1 MANMSNVLGLI
12 FANMHELTVTDL
24 TKNRAMASI
33 PFGARYR
40 LIDFPLSNMVNS
52 GISNVGVVTKSNYQ
66 SLLDHIGSGDEWD
79 LSRKTGGLHFLP
91 PYSNNYT
98 NGGLYRGRLEALAG
112 VEGFIKN
119 AHADYVLLT
128 DCDCVA
134 NVDYKKIVD
143 YHEEKG
149 ADITVV
155 YGRSVFTPE
164 QTKTRTILKVS
175 DQGEVC
181 DVLIRPDMAGEFDA
195 SMNIFV
201 MSKDFLMKIIGESMS
216 RNLYSFEVDIL
227 QHRLGEFKVCGYRF
241 DGYYSQIDG
250 IQAYYQANM
259 DLMNKEV
266 RTELFNLTD
275 PIYTKVRDD
284 APAVYGLEASAKNSL
299 IADGCVIEGTVE
311 NSVLF
316 RGVKVGKGAV
326 IKNCILMQDTE
337 VGDKCELNYVLAD
350 KNVKVGNYRS
360 LCGTVDYPVF
370 VNKNSAV

>member
-112 VEGFIKN
+112 VEGFIRN

-134 NVDYKKIVD
+134 NVDYKKVVD

-201 MSKDFLMKIIGESMS
+201 MSKDFLMKTINESVS

-227 QHRLGEFKVCGYRF
+227 QHRLSEFKVCGYRF

-326 IKNCILMQDTE
+326 IKNCILMQDAE
-337 VGDKCELNYVLAD
+337 VGDKCELNYVIAD

>member
-91 PYSNNYT
+91 PYSNNYA

-112 VEGFIKN
+112 VSGFIAN

-201 MSKDFLMKIIGESMS
+201 MSKDFLMKIINESMS
-216 RNLYSFEVDIL
+216 RNLYSFEVDVL
-227 QHRLGEFKVCGYRF
+227 QHRLSEFKVCGYRF

-266 RTELFNLTD
+266 RNELFNLTD

-299 IADGCVIEGTVE
+299 IADGCIIEGTVE

-370 VNKNSAV
+370 VNKSSAV

>member
-52 GISNVGVVTKSNYQ
+52 GVSNVGVVTKSNYQ

-91 PYSNNYT
+91 PYSNNFT

-112 VEGFIKN
+112 VIGFITN

-134 NVDYKKIVD
+134 NVDYKKIID

-164 QTKTRTILKVS
+164 QTKTRTILKVNE
-175 DQGEVC
+175 QGDVC

-201 MSKDFLMKIIGESMS
+201 MSKEFLLKIINESMS
-216 RNLYSFEVDIL
+216 RNLYSFEIDVL
-227 QHRLGEFKVCGYRF
+227 QHRLSELKVCGYRF
-241 DGYYSQIDG
+241 DGYYSQIDS

-259 DLMNKEV
+259 DIMNKEV

-284 APAVYGLEASAKNSL
+284 APAKYGLEASAKNSL

-326 IKNCILMQDTE
+326 IKNCILMQDAE
-337 VGDKCELNYVLAD
+337 VGDKCELNYVIAD

>member
-91 PYSNNYT
+91 PYSNNYA

-112 VEGFIKN
+112 VSGFIAH

-134 NVDYKKIVD
+134 NVDYKKVVD
-143 YHEEKG
+143 YHEETG

-175 DQGEVC
+175 DRGEVC

-201 MSKDFLMKIIGESMS
+201 MSKDFLMKIINESMS
-216 RNLYSFEVDIL
+216 RNLYSFEVDVL
-227 QHRLGEFKVCGYRF
+227 QHRLGEFKVYGYRF

-266 RTELFNLTD
+266 RAELFNLTD

-284 APAVYGLEASAKNSL
+284 APAKYGLEASAKNSL
-299 IADGCVIEGTVE
+299 IADGCIIEGTVE

-370 VNKNSAV
+370 VNKDSVV

>member
-52 GISNVGVVTKSNYQ
+52 GVSNVGVVTKSNYQ
-66 SLLDHIGSGDEWD
+66 SLIDHIGSGDEWD

-91 PYSNNYT
+91 PYSNNFT

-112 VEGFIKN
+112 VIGFITN

-155 YGRSVFTPE
+155 YGRSIFTPE
-164 QTKTRTILKVS
+164 QTKTRTILQVNE
-175 DQGEVC
+175 QGDVC
-181 DVLIRPDMAGEFDA
+181 DILIRPDMAGEFDA

-201 MSKDFLMKIIGESMS
+201 MSKEFLLKIINESMS
-216 RNLYSFEVDIL
+216 RNLYSFEVDVL
-227 QHRLGEFKVCGYRF
+227 QHRLSEFKVSGYRF
-241 DGYYSQIDG
+241 DGYYSQIDS

-259 DLMNKEV
+259 DIMNKEV

-284 APAVYGLEASAKNSL
+284 APAKYGLEASAKNSL

-326 IKNCILMQDTE
+326 IKNCILMQDAE
-337 VGDKCELNYVLAD
+337 VGDKCELNYVIAD